1 MKSTGIIRKVDD
13 LGRIVLPIE
22 LRRTLDIAERD
33 ELEIYMENDRIIL
46 QKFEPAC
53 IFCGS
58 SRSLVSFRRKN
69 VCQEC
74 IRKMADY
81 KRNPLNGEKPF
92 RGCFLFRNFQRKV
105 IDYIFRP
112 SQILG
117 GLLDGIFAA

>member
-58 SRSLVSFRRKN
+58 AQELVSYRGKN

-74 IRKMADY
+74 ISKMSEY
-81 KRNPLNGEKPF
+81 
-92 RGCFLFRNFQRKV
+92 
-105 IDYIFRP
+105 
-112 SQILG
+112 
-117 GLLDGIFAA
+117 